1 MVKTVYLYGFPTV
14 ESPEAVTKFLEE
26 YTGEGTVLS
35 VNVLPPKDGASR
47 SSATVQFTTAECAE
61 ILLLLAG
68 KKRLWYGESYLKA
81 REWKCDM
88 APRSKVLEELVTLHF
103 GCKISEEKFTVLW
116 TKSDVSVKFG
126 MELKKNVHLS
136 FSYDFVEYKLELP
149 SDTIFRIELHC
160 PRGQFRKFLLIQ
172 LRGAPRIYKKDVNL
186 ASDNH
191 WVQEVDFTP
200 SCCIE
205 QSSSLCLELPLRCAL
220 PDLGKSFIHYIEN
233 EGQFVLTRG
242 NTFSGNS
249 ALVPSLAPP
258 LGIDLPY
265 KILFKINSLVQH
277 GCIPSQALDVNFY
290 NLVDPKRIRIE
301 YIECALDKLFN
312 SRECCYEPVRWLL
325 KQYIMYK
332 VCKRIPHSPAIS
344 LDEDLGKMHSVDLC
358 PRTGSKFFFFPM
370 ATTSST
376 SSSTTSA
383 QTLTLNSA
391 LSLNASQSSN
401 AGNDFSSSSV
411 SHFLSIRLD
420 GTNYPLWLA
429 QISPILK
436 GRKLMGIVDGTN
448 PCPPCFLADS
458 EGNLS
463 DTVNPNYE
471 NWIAQEQTVLSWIN
485 ESLTPSVLA
494 TVARSTSAF
503 STWRSL
509 SRRHASQSQN
519 RVLQLRSDLLRTFR
533 GNLSISDYLYKI
545 NSIADNLALAGHP
558 MTDED
563 LVSIIMNNVGPL
575 YETTVSFA
583 QASDTPIT
591 YDFLEALLLS
601 TERRM
606 ADQHQGAL
614 DLSSQLTALHVSN
627 SGRGRGRGR
636 GRHQTWQP
644 NNISVSV

>member
-1 MVKTVYLYGFPTV
+1 MVKKVYLYGFPTV

-35 VNVLPPKDGASR
+35 VNVLRPKDGASR

-61 ILLLLAG
+61 ILLPLAE
-68 KKRLWYGESYLKA
+68 KKGLWYGESYLKA
-81 REWKCDM
+81 REWKRDM
-88 APRSKVLEELVTLHF
+88 APRSEVLEELVTLHF
-103 GCKISEEKFTVLW
+103 GCKISGEKFSVLW
-116 TKSDVSVKFG
+116 TKSDVSVTFG
-126 MELKKNVHLS
+126 MERKNVHLS
-136 FSYDFVEYKLELP
+136 FCYDCVKYKLELP
-149 SDTIFRIELHC
+149 SDTICRIELHC
-160 PRGQFRKFLLIQ
+160 PRDQFTKFLLIQ
-172 LRGAPRIYKKDVNL
+172 LRGAPRIYKKDVTL

-191 WVQEVDFTP
+191 WVREVDFTP

-233 EGQFVLTRG
+233 EGQFVLKRG

-249 ALVPSLAPP
+249 ALVPTLAPP

-277 GCIPSQALDVNFY
+277 GCIPGQALDVDFY

-332 VCKRIPHSPAIS
+332 ACKRIPHSPAIS
-344 LDEDLGKMHSVDLC
+344 LDEDLGKMNSVD
-358 PRTGSKFFFFPM
+358 SKFFFFPM
-370 ATTSST
+370 ETTSST

-383 QTLTLNSA
+383 QTLNLNSDH
-391 LSLNASQSSN
+391 SLNASQSSN

-420 GTNYPLWLA
+420 RTNYPLWLA
-429 QISPILK
+429 QMSQILK

-458 EGNLS
+458 EGKLS
-463 DTVNPNYE
+463 DTVIPNYE

-485 ESLTPSVLA
+485 ETLTPSVLA

-509 SRRHASQSQN
+509 ARRYASQSENQ
-519 RVLQLRSDLLRTFR
+519 VLQLRSDLLRTFR

-583 QASDTPIT
+583 QARDTPIT

-627 SGRGRGRGR
+627 SGSGRGRGR